1 VWQSRTVEAFRYAPL
16 GKLGCF
22 ASVDPVRAASLRK
35 MRTDRWRAH
44 MRCVV
49 RQALE
54 SGSMSFEAI
63 RERLTK
69 IMLVTP
75 EEDMYADV
83 LDYLLGV
90 FESEFGYFGYISQEG
105 DLVSF
110 DDAAH
115 LSGVQRRGEEHRL
128 QA

>member
-1 VWQSRTVEAFRYAPL
+1 
-16 GKLGCF
+16 
-22 ASVDPVRAASLRK
+22 

-54 SGSMSFEAI
+54 AGSMSFEAI

-90 FESEFGYFGYISQEG
+90 FESEFGYFGYINQAG
-105 DLVSF
+105 DLVCPSMTRPLRSPPSRAPRIGAGPCSPDF
-110 DDAAH
+110 KFT
-115 LSGVQRRGEEHRL
+115 SPNRSIPTS
-128 QA
+128 